1 MSLLAQL
8 VDIKPPLKFLLLIF
22 PSLCNSRV
30 CNEKVFSCYH
40 IPLNK
45 GHPDYWDPSWIHVVF
60 IRDSSRIHPG
70 TIQDPHLYSCH
81 ESSSTFVAT
90 DWLQLYVCTTTCC
103 WHCWLGWTLFFLCF
117 FSGCLSTP
125 FIFICGITT
134 QIAEEYTT
142 SQLACFSLL
151 PAAIEHFVCTL
162 GIEITKPIAL
172 KSLMFLVK
180 DISKVPN
187 LVKTFEIKNTATD
200 FYYILALCQVEA
212 DDELLVSNLHDGLRC
227 NALANAS
234 SVFGGQYERID

>member
-1 MSLLAQL
+1 MKKYFH
-8 VDIKPPLKFLLLIF
+8 VIIHHTG
-22 PSLCNSRV
+22 N
-30 CNEKVFSCYH
+30 
-40 IPLNK
+40 
-45 GHPDYWDPSWIHVVF
+45 PDYWDPSWIHVVF

-180 DISKVPN
+180 DISKVTQLRLLKSKTQQRIFTTYQHFARLRLMTSYWCPTSTMASDVMLLLMLPVF
-187 LVKTFEIKNTATD
+187 LVVSMKGQTEEGYGYSHNEMDCWTD
-200 FYYILALCQVEA
+200 M
-212 DDELLVSNLHDGLRC
+212 LVRPGRM
-227 NALANAS
+227 
-234 SVFGGQYERID
+234 VGT